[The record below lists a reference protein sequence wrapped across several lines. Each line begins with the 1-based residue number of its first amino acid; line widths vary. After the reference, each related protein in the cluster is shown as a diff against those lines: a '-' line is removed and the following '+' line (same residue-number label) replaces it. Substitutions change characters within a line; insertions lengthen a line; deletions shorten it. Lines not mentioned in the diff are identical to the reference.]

1 MKEITVQ
8 TLHAWREQGVEH
20 TLIDVREPYERDVS
34 DIGGVHIPMGEVL
47 SRLAEIPTGHP
58 VVVHCRSGSRSAA
71 VTHALTA
78 HGLDNVHNLTGG
90 ITAWALA
97 IDPNLEVA

>member
-8 TLHAWREQGVEH
+8 TLQSWREQGVEH

-34 DIGGVHIPMGEVL
+34 DIGGMHIPMGEVL
-47 SRLAEIPTGHP
+47 SRLEEIPTHHP
-58 VVVHCRSGSRSAA
+58 VVIHCRSGSRSAA

-78 HGLDNVHNLTGG
+78 HGLENVHNLTGG